1 MSPLLD
7 QITAE
12 LDRLA
17 ALEPSRFPFI
27 SLYLDLQPD
36 QHGRDHFDTFVR
48 KELGERL
55 RTFEVGG
62 AERASLDADCEK
74 IRRFLGGI
82 DPAAN
87 GLALFACSG
96 RDFFEG
102 LQLPAPIAENRLC
115 ISDRPHLYPL
125 ARLIDEYPRFA
136 VLRADTHVSRI
147 FVVAVNTVEHRRQM
161 EGPKTKRH
169 KMGGWSQARYQ
180 RHVEN
185 YHRQHVKEV
194 VEALG
199 QIVRADRIASIV
211 IAGDEVVV
219 PMVKAALPKDLAD
232 RVVDIIRIDEYA
244 SERELLTATIEAMR
258 EKDRQTDRERVEALV
273 DAYRAGGLAVAG
285 VEATRRALSQGQVDE
300 LLIAASTRTIKPGE
314 DAAARA
320 SGPAVAP
327 TPEERVADELVSEA
341 RRTGAGVRF
350 IEEPSL
356 MAPIGGAGAFLRF
369 RL

>member
-27 SLYLDLQPD
+27 SHYLDLQPD

-102 LQLPAPIAENRLC
+102 LQLPAPIRDARTLRRAGEVLLPA
-115 ISDRPHLYPL
+115 DRGGIALTRFYIARDAFAL
-125 ARLIDEYPRFA
+125 AVPS
-136 VLRADTHVSRI
+136 VAD
-147 FVVAVNTVEHRRQM
+147 Q
-161 EGPKTKRH
+161 
-169 KMGGWSQARYQ
+169 
-180 RHVEN
+180 
-185 YHRQHVKEV
+185 
-194 VEALG
+194 
-199 QIVRADRIASIV
+199 VRAALSRAGKALPVAAGDDIAS
-211 IAGDEVVV
+211 
-219 PMVKAALPKDLAD
+219 DLWREAD
-232 RVVDIIRIDEYA
+232 FG
-244 SERELLTATIEAMR
+244 S
-258 EKDRQTDRERVEALV
+258 
-273 DAYRAGGLAVAG
+273 LAQS
-285 VEATRRALSQGQVDE
+285 R
-300 LLIAASTRTIKPGE
+300 
-314 DAAARA
+314 
-320 SGPAVAP
+320 P
-327 TPEERVADELVSEA
+327 TGSR
-341 RRTGAGVRF
+341 
-350 IEEPSL
+350 
-356 MAPIGGAGAFLRF
+356 
-369 RL
+369 